1 MGQIGYHD
9 RTKVK
14 TIRVEKNN
22 VIVNRLNKTKE
33 ERFPNLAAE
42 QEARASEFRAE
53 EKAKK
58 RSAAQAEKVARLERE
73 EQARLRSYA
82 SVMVAEK
89 MTANT
94 EFGASV
100 DESAA
105 KDFEEDFM

>member
-9 RTKVK
+9 RSKVK

-42 QEARASEFRAE
+42 QEARAAEFRSE
-53 EKAKK
+53 EKAAK
-58 RSAAQAEKVARLERE
+58 RAAAQAEKSARLARE
-73 EQARLRSYA
+73 EAAKIRSYA
-82 SVMVAEK
+82 SIMVPEK
-89 MTANT
+89 MTSNA
-94 EFGASV
+94 EFAASV